1 MDWDGICFNTAT
13 LIAGVFVL
21 DYGAD
26 KFLDHTVIVGQRLGI
41 SPTLIALLT
50 AGAEYEE
57 VWIFLLIYV
66 SSPGLTRV
74 PSLPLLSPQ
83 LFKATALSPWAMWLD
98 LPSPTSWVPS
108 HWEFSSIQDR

>member
-1 MDWDGICFNTAT
+1 MDWDNIGFNTAT

-57 VWIFLLIYV
+57 V
-66 SSPGLTRV
+66 
-74 PSLPLLSPQ
+74 
-83 LFKATALSPWAMWLD
+83 
-98 LPSPTSWVPS
+98 
-108 HWEFSSIQDR
+108 

>member
-1 MDWDGICFNTAT
+1 MAHTIWLAVYCMTSSIMDWDNICFNAAT

-26 KFLDHTVIVGQRLGI
+26 KFLDHTVIVGRRLGI

-57 VWIFLLIYV
+57 VRISF
-66 SSPGLTRV
+66 
-74 PSLPLLSPQ
+74 
-83 LFKATALSPWAMWLD
+83 F
-98 LPSPTSWVPS
+98 
-108 HWEFSSIQDR
+108 

>member
-1 MDWDGICFNTAT
+1 MDWDNISFNTAA

-26 KFLDHTVIVGQRLGI
+26 KFLDHTVIVGQRLDI

-57 VWIFLLIYV
+57 V
-66 SSPGLTRV
+66 
-74 PSLPLLSPQ
+74 
-83 LFKATALSPWAMWLD
+83 
-98 LPSPTSWVPS
+98 
-108 HWEFSSIQDR
+108 

>member
-1 MDWDGICFNTAT
+1 MDWDNISFNTAT

-57 VWIFLLIYV
+57 VCI
-66 SSPGLTRV
+66 SP
-74 PSLPLLSPQ
+74 PPAFQ
-83 LFKATALSPWAMWLD
+83 Y
-98 LPSPTSWVPS
+98 
-108 HWEFSSIQDR
+108 

>member
-1 MDWDGICFNTAT
+1 MDWDNVSFNTAT

-57 VWIFLLIYV
+57 V
-66 SSPGLTRV
+66 
-74 PSLPLLSPQ
+74 
-83 LFKATALSPWAMWLD
+83 
-98 LPSPTSWVPS
+98 
-108 HWEFSSIQDR
+108 

>member
-1 MDWDGICFNTAT
+1 MMDWDNISFNTAT

-26 KFLDHTVIVGQRLGI
+26 KFLDHTVIVGQRLSI

-57 VWIFLLIYV
+57 VWI
-66 SSPGLTRV
+66 
-74 PSLPLLSPQ
+74 SLCS
-83 LFKATALSPWAMWLD
+83 
-98 LPSPTSWVPS
+98 
-108 HWEFSSIQDR
+108 

>member
-1 MDWDGICFNTAT
+1 LDTLCFNTAT

-26 KFLDHTVIVGQRLGI
+26 KFLDHTVIVGRWLGI

-57 VWIFLLIYV
+57 VLYSSHCSFIFVLINTP
-66 SSPGLTRV
+66 SSL
-74 PSLPLLSPQ
+74 
-83 LFKATALSPWAMWLD
+83 
-98 LPSPTSWVPS
+98 
-108 HWEFSSIQDR
+108 

>member
-1 MDWDGICFNTAT
+1 MDWDNVCFNTAT

-57 VWIFLLIYV
+57 VRMVYR
-66 SSPGLTRV
+66 S
-74 PSLPLLSPQ
+74 
-83 LFKATALSPWAMWLD
+83 
-98 LPSPTSWVPS
+98 TSYQK
-108 HWEFSSIQDR
+108 IQFPRLHR

>member
-1 MDWDGICFNTAT
+1 MDWDNISFNTAT

-57 VWIFLLIYV
+57 V
-66 SSPGLTRV
+66 
-74 PSLPLLSPQ
+74 
-83 LFKATALSPWAMWLD
+83 
-98 LPSPTSWVPS
+98 
-108 HWEFSSIQDR
+108 

>member
-1 MDWDGICFNTAT
+1 MDLDNLCFNIAT

-41 SPTLIALLT
+41 SPTIIALLT

-57 VWIFLLIYV
+57 VLPYILLPFTLFY
-66 SSPGLTRV
+66 
-74 PSLPLLSPQ
+74 LPIL
-83 LFKATALSPWAMWLD
+83 
-98 LPSPTSWVPS
+98 
-108 HWEFSSIQDR
+108 I

>member
-1 MDWDGICFNTAT
+1 MDWDSLFFNTAV

-26 KFLDHTVIVGQRLGI
+26 KFIDHTVIVGQRLGI

-57 VWIFLLIYV
+57 VHRFKFLYPIGLCLQALP
-66 SSPGLTRV
+66 SSL
-74 PSLPLLSPQ
+74 LLSLQSYKVTP
-83 LFKATALSPWAMWLD
+83 L
-98 LPSPTSWVPS
+98 
-108 HWEFSSIQDR
+108 

>member
-1 MDWDGICFNTAT
+1 MNWDTLCFNIAT

-26 KFLDHTVIVGQRLGI
+26 KFINHTVIVGQRLGI

-57 VWIFLLIYV
+57 VFTFLTHLY
-66 SSPGLTRV
+66 PCLFFC
-74 PSLPLLSPQ
+74 PSLL
-83 LFKATALSPWAMWLD
+83 
-98 LPSPTSWVPS
+98 
-108 HWEFSSIQDR
+108 